1 MVEPP
6 PTRTVSVYLL
16 RTQVETATDALSVAP
31 ERLESHTIKGLDG
44 AVLYV
49 SRSPARPP
57 KWAEI
62 FEGSAVPQLNLKRP
76 TFGAVLLL
84 KAGSR
89 RYALTFGTGRH
100 LLAYRSYERNFG
112 LRVAL
117 NLVDPDRVRSAN
129 SRTFI
134 DSALQVSRQISEPSD
149 ITGLEIDVQRDL
161 LTRLE
166 GSVARKELG
175 KRVAGADAARLTRPL
190 EVKQIRAV
198 CSGLYKVSREITYK
212 KRYEWI
218 DWIQEITNPEEEET
232 LSNEALKLLLEG
244 KVDRFD
250 VYPPEMVSDQ
260 VVEYGTK
267 RSTTVMEPTREL
279 LRATIESS
287 KASNPETLA
296 QFLQTRYIKALNEDG
311 VEIKRWPWWDCL
323 YYEHRGPGGTTILD
337 RGVWLRVK
345 RNEAK
350 AIHDYVS
357 AIPSSSLQ
365 LPEAERSEIE
375 KHYNAR
381 AAASGN
387 FRLLDRKLIKP
398 IPSESPI
405 EVCDLFS
412 KGGEMVHVKRRKGG
426 SSGLSH
432 LFGQASV
439 SSRMLVTAPAYAPSV
454 RELLTDWADSLKDPP
469 QPQDHPVVL
478 AVILASEASGE
489 GAAALPFFSKVFMRQ
504 IVQQIRA
511 MRFPVFYNEIPA
523 PMSS

>member
-1 MVEPP
+1 MPEQP

-16 RTQVETATDALSVAP
+16 RSHVKGASDALSVDP
-31 ERLESHTIKGLDG
+31 ESLESHTIRGLDG
-44 AVLYV
+44 ATLYV
-49 SRSPARPP
+49 SRSPARAP

-62 FEGSAVPQLNLKRP
+62 FEGSADPQLNLKRP

-84 KAGSR
+84 KAGQR
-89 RYALTFGTGRH
+89 HYALTFGSGRH

-129 SRTFI
+129 SRTFV

-149 ITGLEIDVQRDL
+149 ITDLEIDVQRDL

-190 EVKQIRAV
+190 EVKQIRSI
-198 CSGLYKVSREITYK
+198 CSGLYKVSKETTYK

-218 DWIQEITNPEEEET
+218 DWIQEVTNPEEEEK
-232 LSNEALKLLLEG
+232 LSNEALELLLEG

-250 VYPPEMVSDQ
+250 VYPPEMVSED

-267 RSTTVMEPTREL
+267 RDTTVMEPTREL
-279 LRATIESS
+279 LRAKIESS
-287 KASNPETLA
+287 GAPDPESLA
-296 QFLQTRYIKALNEDG
+296 QFLQNRYIKALNEEG
-311 VEIKRWPWWDCL
+311 VEVKRWSWWDCL
-323 YYEHRGPGGTTILD
+323 YYEHRGTGGTTILD

-345 RNEAK
+345 RDDAK
-350 AIHDYVS
+350 AIHDYIS
-357 AIPSSSLQ
+357 AIPSSNLH
-365 LPEAERSEIE
+365 LPDAERSEIE

-412 KGGEMVHVKRRKGG
+412 KDGAMIHVKRRKGG

-454 RELLTDWADSLKDPP
+454 RELLTDWGDSVKDPP
-469 QPQDHPVVL
+469 RPQDHPIVL
-478 AVILASEASGE
+478 AVILASESSGE

-504 IVQQIRA
+504 NVQQIRA
-511 MRFPVFYNEIPA
+511 MRFDVFYDEIPA